1 MHSKGTRIP
10 TQHFARSKRNGLS
23 VMKNVLLIL
32 CLIAM
37 CLLYPMSGSK
47 EYPRAATAEAGSHAA
62 YLGFDRNEYPG
73 DANLVSLR
81 RTFSFA
87 GYWLNVPPGA
97 TNNTWVGK
105 RNAIE
110 EAGFGFLVLFNGRLD
125 TELRKAGDAS
135 ALGRSDAATAIAS
148 ARREGFP
155 EGTLIF
161 LDQEEGGRMLPG
173 QKAYLYTWVDSVNAG
188 GFRAGIYCSGI
199 AAPEGN
205 GVTVITAEDVR
216 QNAGARK
223 IAYWVTNDACP
234 PSPGCA
240 FPRHPPSPSQSGVS
254 FADAWQFAQSPKR
267 RDVAAGCRANYA
279 SDGNCYP
286 PGLVRQK
293 LFVDVDSAS
302 SADPS
307 RGKR

>member
-23 VMKNVLLIL
+23 DLKNVLLIL
-32 CLIAM
+32 CPIGV
-37 CLLYPMSGSK
+37 LLLPVSGWK
-47 EYPRAATAEAGSHAA
+47 IYVRAQSAEASSHAA

-73 DANLVSLR
+73 DANLASLG

-97 TNNTWVGK
+97 TDNTWVGK
-105 RNAIE
+105 RNAIK

-161 LDQEEGGRMLPG
+161 LDQEEGGRMLPE
-173 QKAYLYTWVDSVNAG
+173 QKAYLYAWIDSVNASR
-188 GFRAGIYCSGI
+188 FRAGIYCSGI

-205 GVTVITAEDVR
+205 GITVITAEDIR
-216 QNAGARK
+216 QNAGVRK

-240 FPRHPPSPSQSGVS
+240 FPRRAPSPLQSGVA

-286 PGLVRQK
+286 PGVARQK

-307 RGKR
+307 AGR

>member
-1 MHSKGTRIP
+1 MHSKATRIP

-23 VMKNVLLIL
+23 DMKNVLLIL
-32 CLIAM
+32 CPMTM
-37 CLLYPMSGSK
+37 CLLHPMSGSK
-47 EYPRAATAEAGSHAA
+47 AYPRAEKAEAGSHAA

-73 DANLVSLR
+73 EANLASLR

-105 RNAIE
+105 RNAIK

-161 LDQEEGGRMLPG
+161 LDQEEGGRMLPE
-173 QKAYLYTWVDSVNAG
+173 QKAYLYSWVDRVNAG

-199 AAPEGN
+199 AAPG
-205 GVTVITAEDVR
+205 GSGITVITAEDIR

-240 FPRHPPSPSQSGVS
+240 FPRHAPSPSQSGVT
-254 FADAWQFAQSPKR
+254 FADAWQFTQSPKR

-286 PGLVRQK
+286 PGLARQK
-293 LFVDVDSAS
+293 LFVDLDSAS

-307 RGKR
+307 AGR

>member
-23 VMKNVLLIL
+23 DLKNVLLIL
-32 CLIAM
+32 CPIGV
-37 CLLYPMSGSK
+37 LLLPVSGWK
-47 EYPRAATAEAGSHAA
+47 IYVRAQSAEASSHTA

-73 DANLVSLR
+73 DANLASLG

-105 RNAIE
+105 RNAIK

-161 LDQEEGGRMLPG
+161 LDQEEGGRMLPE
-173 QKAYLYTWVDSVNAG
+173 QKAYLYAWIDSVNASR
-188 GFRAGIYCSGI
+188 FRAGIYCSGI

-205 GVTVITAEDVR
+205 GITVITAEDIR

-223 IAYWVTNDACP
+223 IVYWVTNDACP

-240 FPRHPPSPSQSGVS
+240 FPRRAPSPSQSGVT
-254 FADAWQFAQSPKR
+254 FAGVWQFAQSPKR

-286 PGLVRQK
+286 PGLARQK

-307 RGKR
+307 AGR

>member
-1 MHSKGTRIP
+1 
-10 TQHFARSKRNGLS
+10 
-23 VMKNVLLIL
+23 MKNVVLIL
-32 CLIAM
+32 CAIAM
-37 CLLYPMSGSK
+37 SVLLPIGWKIYI
-47 EYPRAATAEAGSHAA
+47 RAQTAEAGSHTA
-62 YLGFDRNEYPG
+62 YLGFDRNDYPG
-73 DANLVSLR
+73 DANLAGLR
-81 RTFSFA
+81 RTLSFA

-97 TNNTWVGK
+97 TSNTWVGK
-105 RNAIE
+105 RNVVK
-110 EAGFGFLVLFNGRLD
+110 EAGLGFLVLFNGRLD
-125 TELRKAGDAS
+125 TELRKASDAS

-161 LDQEEGGRMLPG
+161 LDQEEGGRMLPE
-173 QKAYLYTWVDSVNAG
+173 QKAYLYAWVDGVNAG

-199 AAPEGN
+199 TAPEGN
-205 GVTVITAEDVR
+205 GVTVITAEDIR

-240 FPRHPPSPSQSGVS
+240 FPRHAPSPSQSGVM

-286 PGLVRQK
+286 PGLARQK

-302 SADPS
+302 SEDPS
-307 RGKR
+307 AGR

>member
-1 MHSKGTRIP
+1 
-10 TQHFARSKRNGLS
+10 
-23 VMKNVLLIL
+23 MKNVLLIL
-32 CLIAM
+32 CAMTM
-37 CLLYPMSGSK
+37 CLLHSMSGSK
-47 EYPRAATAEAGSHAA
+47 EYVRAQTAEAGSHAA

-73 DANLVSLR
+73 DANLTSLR

-97 TNNTWVGK
+97 TSNTWAGK
-105 RNAIE
+105 RKIVK

-161 LDQEEGGRMLPG
+161 LDQEEGGRMLPE
-173 QKAYLYTWVDSVNAG
+173 QKAYLYAWVDSVNAG

-205 GVTVITAEDVR
+205 GVTVITAEDIR

-240 FPRHPPSPSQSGVS
+240 FPRHAPSPSQSGAT
-254 FADAWQFAQSPKR
+254 FAGAWQFAQSPKR

-286 PGLVRQK
+286 PGLARQK
-293 LFVDVDSAS
+293 LFVDLDSAS

-307 RGKR
+307 AGR

>member
-23 VMKNVLLIL
+23 ELKNVLLIL
-32 CLIAM
+32 CPIGV
-37 CLLYPMSGSK
+37 LLLPVSGWK
-47 EYPRAATAEAGSHAA
+47 IYVRAQSAEASSHTA

-73 DANLVSLR
+73 DANLASLG

-105 RNAIE
+105 RNAIK

-161 LDQEEGGRMLPG
+161 LDQEEGGRMLPE
-173 QKAYLYTWVDSVNAG
+173 QKAYLYAWIDSVNAG
-188 GFRAGIYCSGI
+188 RFRAGIYCSGI

-205 GVTVITAEDVR
+205 GITVITAEDIR

-223 IAYWVTNDACP
+223 IVYWVTNDACP

-240 FPRHPPSPSQSGVS
+240 FPRRAPSPLQSGVA

-286 PGLVRQK
+286 PGVARQK

-307 RGKR
+307 AGR